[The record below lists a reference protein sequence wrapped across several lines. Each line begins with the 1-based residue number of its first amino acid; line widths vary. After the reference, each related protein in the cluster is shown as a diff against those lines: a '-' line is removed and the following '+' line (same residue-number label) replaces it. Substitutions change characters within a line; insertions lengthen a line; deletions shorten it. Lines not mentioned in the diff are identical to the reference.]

1 MTASPPAPLFLSRV
15 SLRRDVP
22 AQALAP
28 ILLPA
33 EPGARLGATHRLIWA
48 MFPSTPDAER
58 DFLWREEGR
67 GELSPGRASFLIL
80 SKRPPVDA
88 HGLFTIDEPK
98 PFTPVLRPGDRLAF
112 ALRANPVVARS
123 VPGSRARSRRHDI
136 VMDRLS
142 AIPKGDERAERRREV
157 MIEAAHAWLT
167 SQGERTG
174 FCLDEPAGLRVEG
187 YHRLRIPREQAP
199 AVAVSV
205 LDLEGRINVTD
216 PGRFVPA
223 LAAGF
228 GKAKAFGC
236 GLMLIRRG

>member
-1 MTASPPAPLFLSRV
+1 MTPSPPVPASLFLSRV

-48 MFPSTPDAER
+48 MFPSAPDAER
-58 DFLWREEGR
+58 DFLWREESR
-67 GELSPGRASFLIL
+67 GGLSPGRASFLIL

-88 HGLFTIDEPK
+88 HGLFSIDEPK
-98 PFTPVLRPGDRLAF
+98 PFAPVLRPGDRLAF

-123 VPGSRARSRRHDI
+123 VPGSRSRRHDI

-142 AIPKGDERAERRREV
+142 AIPKGERADRRREV
-157 MIEAAHAWLT
+157 MAEAAHAWLT

-174 FCLDEPAGLRVEG
+174 FRLDESADLRTEG
-187 YHRLRIPREQAP
+187 YHRLRIPREKAH
-199 AVAVSV
+199 AVEVSV
-205 LDLEGRINVTD
+205 LDLEGRIKVTD
-216 PGRFVPA
+216 PDRFVPA

-236 GLMLIRRG
+236 GLMLIRRN